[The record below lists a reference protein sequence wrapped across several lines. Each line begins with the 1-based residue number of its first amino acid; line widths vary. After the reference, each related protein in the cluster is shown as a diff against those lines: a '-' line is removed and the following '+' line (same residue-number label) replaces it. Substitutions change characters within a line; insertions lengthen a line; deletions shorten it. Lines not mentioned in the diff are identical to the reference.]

1 MEASF
6 LISPMSL
13 QFIQTDASHPHFV
26 ALVRQLDADLALC
39 DGDEHAFYAQFNG
52 IAHLQHVLLAY
63 LPGQPEAVACGAIK
77 PFDSESV
84 EVKRMWVVPGF
95 RGQGIASALL
105 QQLEQWAVELGYQRS
120 VLETGKKQVEALHLY
135 PKNGYRITANYGQ
148 YIGID
153 NSVCFEK
160 WLS

>member
-1 MEASF
+1 
-6 LISPMSL
+6 MSL
-13 QFIQTDASHPHFV
+13 RFVPTDASHPHF
-26 ALVRQLDADLALC
+26 AQLVRQLDADLALR

-63 LPGQPEAVACGAIK
+63 LPAQPEAVACGAIK

-84 EVKRMWVVPGF
+84 EVKRMWVLPEF
-95 RGQGIASALL
+95 RGRGIASALL
-105 QQLEQWAVELGYQRS
+105 QQLEQWAVELGYQRC
-120 VLETGKKQVEALHLY
+120 VLETGKKQVEALRLY
-135 PKNGYRITANYGQ
+135 PKNGYRIIANYGQ
-148 YIGID
+148 YQGMD